1 MPLAAK
7 TDILRR
13 EDRVQKAEAKLPANM
28 DDVLAQMNG
37 GLGVQQATHALDGED
52 KRNTDF
58 LETAS
63 KVANILTSQ
72 AGAEVPKGSRKM
84 RMRTDQTCEVVVQLN
99 KKFILNL
106 YQSKRSSD

>member
-37 GLGVQQATHALDGED
+37 GLGVQQATHALDADD
-52 KRNTDF
+52 KRNADY

-72 AGAEVPKGSRKM
+72 AGASTSRGA
-84 RMRTDQTCEVVVQLN
+84 
-99 KKFILNL
+99 
-106 YQSKRSSD
+106 KRLTQNEDED

>member
-37 GLGVQQATHALDGED
+37 GLGVQQATHALDADD
-52 KRNTDF
+52 KRNADY

-63 KVANILTSQ
+63 KAINMLISQ
-72 AGAEVPKGSRKM
+72 AGASTNRGAKRL
-84 RMRTDQTCEVVVQLN
+84 R
-99 KKFILNL
+99 
-106 YQSKRSSD
+106 QSDDED